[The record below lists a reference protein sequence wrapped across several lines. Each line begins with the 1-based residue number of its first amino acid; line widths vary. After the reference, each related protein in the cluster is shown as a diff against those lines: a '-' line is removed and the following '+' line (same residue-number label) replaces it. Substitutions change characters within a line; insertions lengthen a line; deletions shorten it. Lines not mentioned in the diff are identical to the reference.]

1 MYIKC
6 PDYITKAIDRLEKHG
21 HSAYAVGGCIRD
33 SIMGREPNDWDMTTS
48 ATPDEIQK
56 TFAGFRTIPTGIKH
70 GTVTVLISSH
80 PVEITTMRVDGKYSD
95 NRHPE
100 KVTFTRRIEDDLSR
114 RDFTVNAIAYNPHS
128 GIVDPFGGQEDIE
141 KKLIRCVGDA
151 DTRFSED
158 ALRILRA
165 VRFSSVL
172 GFDIDLDTAKS
183 VIRNRSLLDNI
194 SNERIRVE
202 LLKLLCGKNV
212 ETVLTKYKKVIFQ
225 IIPELSPTDGFLQHT
240 PYHIYDVW
248 THTVK
253 VTSSIEPN
261 ADFRAAALL
270 HDVEKPSMFT
280 LDERGQGHFKGHPQK
295 GAQTA
300 EKILRRLRFS
310 NAEIAH
316 ITTII
321 LLHDER
327 PDGNRFHLAKL
338 CSLFGIDNVDDT
350 LKLII
355 ADAHGKNPI
364 IFDKEVSTAVTAQ
377 KQIKAMKEAHTCL
390 KTSELDINGNDIM
403 ALGID
408 RIKIKD
414 TLQFLLDEVIY
425 ERLENKKAAL
435 ERAAVEYNG
444 LTSE

>member
-1 MYIKC
+1 
-6 PDYITKAIDRLEKHG
+6 
-21 HSAYAVGGCIRD
+21 
-33 SIMGREPNDWDMTTS
+33 
-48 ATPDEIQK
+48 
-56 TFAGFRTIPTGIKH
+56 
-70 GTVTVLISSH
+70 
-80 PVEITTMRVDGKYSD
+80 
-95 NRHPE
+95 
-100 KVTFTRRIEDDLSR
+100 
-114 RDFTVNAIAYNPHS
+114 
-128 GIVDPFGGQEDIE
+128 
-141 KKLIRCVGDA
+141 
-151 DTRFSED
+151 
-158 ALRILRA
+158 
-165 VRFSSVL
+165 
-172 GFDIDLDTAKS
+172 
-183 VIRNRSLLDNI
+183 
-194 SNERIRVE
+194 
-202 LLKLLCGKNV
+202 
-212 ETVLTKYKKVIFQ
+212 
-225 IIPELSPTDGFLQHT
+225 
-240 PYHIYDVW
+240 
-248 THTVK
+248 
-253 VTSSIEPN
+253 
-261 ADFRAAALL
+261 
-270 HDVEKPSMFT
+270 MFT

-321 LLHDER
+321 FLHDER

-364 IFDKEVSTAVTAQ
+364 IFDKEVSAAVTAQ
-377 KQIKAMKEAHTCL
+377 KQIKAMREAHTCL